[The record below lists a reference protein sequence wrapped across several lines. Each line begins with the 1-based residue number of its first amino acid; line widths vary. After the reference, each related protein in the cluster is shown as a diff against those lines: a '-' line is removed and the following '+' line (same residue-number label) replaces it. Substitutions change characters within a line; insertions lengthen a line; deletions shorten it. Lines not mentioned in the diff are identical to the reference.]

1 MSRDIAQTRAIFEKH
16 RPTHVIHLAA
26 KVGGLYLHMKENL
39 HFLVRSLVD
48 MLCSAPMT
56 QYLRLEPPSQRDNLR
71 INDNVLQTAHEMDVS
86 KVVSCLSSCIF
97 PDKTEY
103 PINESMVSCL
113 TCLGHTLKSERRLTS
128 SSRAFVVR
136 AVIYPNPNSHRYTM
150 DHLMT
155 LIMDTHTLKG

>member
-1 MSRDIAQTRAIFEKH
+1 MSRDIAQTRAIFKKH

-39 HFLVRSLVD
+39 YFLVRSLVD
-48 MLCSAPMT
+48 VLCSGPMRR
-56 QYLRLEPPSQRDNLR
+56 YLRHEPRSQRDNLR

-103 PINESMVSCL
+103 PIDESMVSCEIYSL
-113 TCLGHTLKSERRLTS
+113 ACLGHTVKSE
-128 SSRAFVVR
+128 
-136 AVIYPNPNSHRYTM
+136 SHWI
-150 DHLMT
+150 HF
-155 LIMDTHTLKG
+155 K